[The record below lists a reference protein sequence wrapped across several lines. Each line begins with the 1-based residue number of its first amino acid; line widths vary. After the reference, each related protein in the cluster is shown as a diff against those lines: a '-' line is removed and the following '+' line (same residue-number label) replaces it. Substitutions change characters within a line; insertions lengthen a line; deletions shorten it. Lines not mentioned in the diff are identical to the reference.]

1 MQIKTWQKVVFVGS
15 IVAFALYYK
24 RDTIKKYF
32 DFSKLSKLFADKWVG
47 VKEIGFNKAFS
58 NDVFQNMLRNVGW
71 KSGEAWCMYFAKA
84 IHFEVY
90 KDKPQIQANIKKILS
105 GSTQRSFVDAQNDK
119 TGTYTTATNPK
130 TGDIAIWQSQS
141 DKSKGHAGVVA
152 KVNNNGTIETIEGNT
167 SDKNVSEGDLVAKK
181 IRKSGVGQG
190 ISGSALVLRG
200 YIRKLD
206 NA

>member
-1 MQIKTWQKVVFVGS
+1 MQIKTWHKVVFVGS

-32 DFSKLSKLFADKWVG
+32 DFSKLTKLFADKWVG

-84 IHFEVY
+84 IHYEVY
-90 KDKPQIQANIKKILS
+90 KDKPKEQENIKKILS
-105 GSTQRSFVDAQNDK
+105 GSTQRSFVDAKNDK
-119 TGTYTTATNPK
+119 TGTYTTTTTPK
-130 TGDIAIWQSQS
+130 VGDIAIWQSQS